1 MKRRPDR
8 LTGMRNSLGRR
19 VIEPESF
26 VSSSCVGDQFQ
37 NLKRHPVERMASARP
52 TAGKGLSKRAAHAE
66 CEPPGKSEDWLA
78 GLDTNVRTG
87 GKLYSI
93 RPRQGKSR
101 IPSGHLLPHVDL
113 EFTRDS

>member
-8 LTGMRNSLGRR
+8 LAGMRNSLGRR

-26 VSSSCVGDQFQ
+26 VSSSCVGNQFQ
-37 NLKRHPVERMASARP
+37 NQKRPANPKIAS
-52 TAGKGLSKRAAHAE
+52 T
-66 CEPPGKSEDWLA
+66 
-78 GLDTNVRTG
+78 GLDTNVQTG

-93 RPRQGKSR
+93 RLWQGKSR
-101 IPSGHLLPHVDL
+101 IPLGLLLCHVDL